1 MKAML
6 ITFEI
11 LPDKQAEFEAAVSF
25 HVGNVRT
32 RDPSYFLYSLTRD
45 RDNDT
50 RYILMQQFE
59 SWESQEAH
67 QTYDYVLAAM
77 PAMNACIA
85 APPTIDW
92 LEVII

>member
-6 ITFEI
+6 ITFDI
-11 LPDKQAEFEAAVSF
+11 APGKQADFEAAVSF

-32 RDPSYFLYSLTRD
+32 RDPSYTFYSLTRD
-45 RDNDT
+45 RDVDT

-59 SWESQEAH
+59 SWETQEAH
-67 QTYDYVLAAM
+67 QTYDYVLNAM

-85 APPTIDW
+85 GPPQIDW
-92 LEVII
+92 LEVVI

>member
-11 LPDKQAEFEAAVSF
+11 TPGKQADFEAAVSF
-25 HVGNVRT
+25 HVNNVRT
-32 RDPSYFLYSLTRD
+32 RDPSYSFYSLTRD
-45 RDNDT
+45 RDIDT

-59 SWESQEAH
+59 SWETQEAH
-67 QTYDYVLAAM
+67 QTYDYVLDAM

-85 APPTIDW
+85 GPPHIDW
-92 LEVII
+92 LDVVV

>member
-6 ITFEI
+6 ITFDI
-11 LPDKQAEFEAAVSF
+11 TPGKQAEFEAAVSY
-25 HVGNVRT
+25 HVNNVRT
-32 RDPSYFLYSLTRD
+32 RDPSYSLYSLTRD
-45 RDNDT
+45 RDNDA

-77 PAMNACIA
+77 PAMTACIA
-85 APPTIDW
+85 GPPTVDW
-92 LEVII
+92 LEVVI